1 MRRKAIVAA
10 MLGVLVVA
18 CVLWLERGTVEQ
30 RQSHPQAT
38 EGSATEPPSIA
49 TENESVASRSDAAR
63 EPTSIDLRDA
73 SQTFR
78 NSTLLFAVRR
88 AGFYCA
94 DVLSARE
101 GAAGVWL
108 ANCSDLIGYIVT
120 LRGPEQFD
128 VHPVAQYFDGLAP
141 IPVDRD
147 RLQQEPRLLE
157 PEPLR
162 K

>member
-1 MRRKAIVAA
+1 VTKLIVAA
-10 MLGVLVVA
+10 TLGFLVVA
-18 CVLWLERGTVEQ
+18 CVLWLQRGTVVE
-30 RQSHPQAT
+30 RPNRTQAT
-38 EGSATEPPSIA
+38 DGSPTPPPSIA
-49 TENESVASRSDAAR
+49 TESESVANRSDVAG

-78 NSTLLFAVRR
+78 NSTLLFAIRR

-101 GAAGVWL
+101 GGDGVWL
-108 ANCSDLIGYIVT
+108 ASCSDMLGYIVT
-120 LRGPEQFD
+120 LRGREQYD

-147 RLQQEPRLLE
+147 RSQEPRLLE